1 MSLDTRNRRFSKVG
15 AAVVAAIGLCS
26 LALPLAPAKAQVP
39 YLGVDFGGGFGVGL
53 GVPPSAYG
61 AAPMSPLYPFYA
73 PYYAPAPVYY
83 PYPW

>member
-1 MSLDTRNRRFSKVG
+1 MSFDTRNRRLSKIA
-15 AAVVAAIGLCS
+15 AAVIAAAGLC
-26 LALPLAPAKAQVP
+26 AVVLPLSSAKAQVP

-61 AAPMSPLYPFYA
+61 MAPFSPVYPFYS
-73 PYYAPAPVYY
+73 PYYVPGPIYY